1 VSFAKAVLLL
11 KFNKNCEGLC
21 RKVSTKGLHP
31 PIDMASD
38 TETDLQLR
46 YTQLLEK
53 RIAQLEGLLKAA
65 PTASGTPKADGVTES
80 KEAGVDEPTKDKA
93 TETDSKKEKA
103 AKPTTRYRNIL
114 RKWDSTAGVHKDED
128 VNAALKSETK
138 DVAYT
143 FRRVYD
149 PETGEKGAYSE
160 LDIEGEELIAIL
172 KSVIDNKYPG
182 INFDGELVSMTAPF
196 SPIVSSQSS

>member
-1 VSFAKAVLLL
+1 
-11 KFNKNCEGLC
+11 
-21 RKVSTKGLHP
+21 
-31 PIDMASD
+31 MASN
-38 TETDLQLR
+38 TETELQLR

-53 RIAQLEGLLKAA
+53 RIAQLEGLLNEAPKA
-65 PTASGTPKADGVTES
+65 SETPKADGVTES
-80 KEAGVDEPTKDKA
+80 KEAGVNGTTNDKA
-93 TETDSKKEKA
+93 TDTDSKKEKA

-114 RKWDSTAGVHKDED
+114 RKWDRTAGVHKDED
-128 VNAALKSETK
+128 VSAALKSETK

-196 SPIVSSQSS
+196 SPIVRSQSSWRKTAILTEVDSQLGQAYPEA